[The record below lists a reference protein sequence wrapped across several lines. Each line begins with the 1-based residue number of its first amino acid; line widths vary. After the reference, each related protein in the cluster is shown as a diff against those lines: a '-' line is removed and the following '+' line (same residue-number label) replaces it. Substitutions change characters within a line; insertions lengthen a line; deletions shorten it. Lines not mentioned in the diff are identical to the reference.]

1 MKQSGRKTPA
11 EKHYS
16 WARALVAAAFVLTLV
31 VVGVALIRWIPITN
45 LFYTDADTI
54 REPVEGAAAR
64 DILWQ
69 PPTPLMDVINT
80 QADDYE
86 PKLSA
91 DGLTLY
97 FVRGKAGGAADIYSS
112 VRTPDGW
119 TAPVEFDAVNSD
131 FDELG
136 PEPAPDGQALY
147 FYSDRPGG
155 SGGYDLWV
163 AYRSAGAWQAPINLG
178 PHVNSEFNDYGPAL
192 TPEADT
198 LYFASN
204 RPLTEK
210 GQEPDPNA
218 WAATLGEDFPQ
229 RKYDLY
235 AASITDGV
243 FGKAH
248 ELSALNSP
256 YNDGAPAVSSFGD
269 FLYFSS
275 DRPGGAGGFDLYRS
289 RRLSETHESP
299 QNLGPKINTPRHE
312 LDPGLSLGG
321 YALYFSSDRHLERQ
335 NPPEAQDA
343 NAAAP
348 KKPDTKYNLFY
359 TTSRE
364 VFEQQERLQR
374 PPIDWAALWRVVGP
388 NLAWAL
394 LALLLILA
402 LLTLMRDA
410 QGRRLS
416 LLAKCL
422 MASLTAHLM
431 LMLLFNVWEVTAS
444 LAGEFRRHGRI
455 QIALASPVAG
465 NDLQHQIR
473 GSMTDVDAPS
483 IPSVT
488 EERQMSNLEVQASA
502 ENAEVS
508 VDRFVMNT
516 PDRPSL
522 ELEQTDSS
530 TEQQVDEPQ
539 IPERMST
546 SAKPMKFDTT
556 LPANPDRS
564 NIAESTPA
572 PHVDPQSAEAMARL
586 PETETVRRIGEVRPD
601 AELTPAAQMEA
612 MSAALL
618 AKQSVAEQTPATDAD
633 PNVTD
638 PAALERSATA
648 MNRSPIADLSLPKVA
663 INRMARATE
672 SRLVVDANIE
682 ATPRSNAPQAALE
695 KLATSKQI
703 DVAPAALPATQ
714 ADTTLAQRPSRPD
727 ASAEMIPLANALT
740 GPGPTAPRPIVGT
753 LSLGEPQPAPRVA
766 DHAERPLVSSP
777 VTELDTA
784 ELRSDVRGMGDV
796 VPSTVAVASFD
807 PQELVR
813 SSNDATMATIQVPT
827 RKAPLS
833 ARNVGAS
840 AQAMHVDATSS
851 RLSDLPVP
859 DVKPMEARVAART
872 AEPVTAV
879 GRSVV
884 LTPRSDVSQATS
896 IKVPDQELA
905 PLRSLESAVGDAMLV
920 QRPAGREADS
930 SRVLARVDLVNHP
943 RVSALPLSDLTF
955 GQLETADQVASV
967 PDETREPRS
976 VPQMTSAEVRHDV
989 TGTIDRRRV
998 EAYIAPTIAQTIEAS
1013 RSEGSL
1019 SASMI
1024 ESRADAAPQR
1034 SARPPMMVVKVARA
1048 PERAL
1053 NLALPAV
1060 EQQASE
1066 TPTDTV
1072 LEVEPLELDGTRVAL
1087 RDGADVELAPPQS
1100 VRMGIRVD
1108 PLGELEHHDELLASI
1123 AVHDSDWKPKDQ
1135 LTDLFKPEP
1144 PLPMMPELTIRN
1156 LNLPSELKPPTD
1168 AYAQR
1173 ITPDR
1178 TALVERRG
1186 GSQETERA
1194 VAKALAWLAEHQS
1207 DDGHWD
1213 GAAFDQ
1219 TCGACGGDTDI
1230 AVNNALT
1237 GLSLLA
1243 FLGAGHTHVG
1253 DSPYADNV
1261 RRAAYWLIAQ
1271 QTDRGDL
1278 RGEETMYTHGIVT
1291 IALSEAYGM
1300 TGDVD
1305 FIDPVRKAVEFIDR
1319 ARNQTVGGW
1328 RYDPGQA
1335 GDTSVLGWQI
1345 MALKSATMNRIP
1357 ASADSFK
1364 EARRWMDLV
1373 DHESQ
1378 SGLYAYRP
1386 GRRHAPAMTAEGMF
1400 VQQLLGMP
1408 RGDPRMQVSADFI
1421 ARYPPDWDEGP
1432 NTYYWYYATLALF
1445 QFQGDHWRD
1454 WNRAITRELLRH
1466 QRRSG
1471 RVGGSWDPEGEWADV
1486 GGRVYQTA
1494 LCTLMLEVYYRYL
1507 PMYSIEEP
1515 ADKIGGIRG
1524 IVTDAESGAAI
1535 EGATVR
1541 LDLPDRSP
1549 ISFTTGPD
1557 GSYALHAPQVPDY
1570 FALSASHP
1578 GSVPATKNVSSARV
1592 KGTTLSL
1599 DFELDPQSQEIVVI
1613 EPDPAVH
1620 HLGDDNFD
1628 GRINSQFQ
1636 KKSEGSWYA
1645 AGFNLGVGQAPP
1657 NISSARI
1664 LLLAKGVQRRHRLRI
1679 NGSVLEARLQDAPSD
1694 GSFGAYEIGFD
1705 RSLLRV
1711 GRNEFEIIA
1720 KPSSSD
1726 IDDFEFV
1733 NVRIRL
1739 FPKPDA

>member
-1 MKQSGRKTPA
+1 M
-11 EKHYS
+11 
-16 WARALVAAAFVLTLV
+16 AAAFVLTLV
-31 VVGVALIRWIPITN
+31 VLGVALIRWIPITN

-69 PPTPLMDVINT
+69 PPTPLKDVINT

-97 FVRGKAGGAADIYSS
+97 FVRGKAGGAADIYTSI
-112 VRTPDGW
+112 RTPDGW
-119 TAPVEFDAVNSD
+119 TAPVEFDAVNTE

-163 AYRSAGAWQAPINLG
+163 AYRSAGKWQEPINLG

-204 RPLTEK
+204 RPLAED
-210 GQEPDPNA
+210 GQKPDPNA
-218 WAATLGEDFPQ
+218 WAATLREDFPQ

-235 AASITDGV
+235 TATITDGG
-243 FGKAH
+243 FGNAE

-289 RRLSETHESP
+289 RRFSDTHNTP
-299 QNLGPKINTPRHE
+299 QNLGPKINTARHE

-321 YALYFSSDRHLERQ
+321 YALYFSSDRRFERQ
-335 NPPEAQDA
+335 EPPAPQGSIA
-343 NAAAP
+343 SAP
-348 KKPDTKYNLFY
+348 KKPDTEYNLFY

-374 PPIDWAALWRVVGP
+374 PPIDWAALWRAVGP

-394 LALLLILA
+394 LALLLVLA

-473 GSMTDVDAPS
+473 GSMTDVDAPA

-488 EERQMSNLEVQASA
+488 DERQMSNMEVQASA
-502 ENAEVS
+502 ETAEVS
-508 VDRFVMNT
+508 VDRFVMDT
-516 PDRPSL
+516 KDRPSL

-539 IPERMST
+539 IPEQMAE

-556 LPANPDRS
+556 LPAKPERS
-564 NIAESTPA
+564 SVAEPTPE
-572 PHVDPQSAEAMARL
+572 PHVDPESAEALARV
-586 PETETVRRIGEVRPD
+586 PETEVVRRIGEVRPD

-612 MSAALL
+612 MNAALL
-618 AKQSVAEQTPATDAD
+618 AKQSVAEQAPTTDAD

-663 INRMARATE
+663 IYRMARANE
-672 SRLVVDANIE
+672 SRPVVDSTIE
-682 ATPRSNAPQAALE
+682 ATPRSNAPQAASAS
-695 KLATSKQI
+695 LAINEQR
-703 DVAPAALPATQ
+703 DVKPEALPAAQ
-714 ADTTLAQRPSRPD
+714 ADSTLAERPSRPD
-727 ASAEMIPLANALT
+727 ASADTIPSANAPV
-740 GPGPTAPRPIVGT
+740 GPGPKAPLPLVGT

-766 DHAERPLVSSP
+766 ENSERPMVSSP

-784 ELRSDVRGMGDV
+784 ELRSDVRDMGADA
-796 VPSTVAVASFD
+796 PSTVAVASFD

-813 SSNDATMATIQVPT
+813 TESDDTLASIQDPT
-827 RKAPLS
+827 RKEPLPE
-833 ARNVGAS
+833 RNAGGP
-840 AQAMHVDATSS
+840 AQAMSVDASSS

-859 DVKPMEARVAART
+859 DVQPMEAHVATRA
-872 AEPVTAV
+872 AEPEAV
-879 GRSVV
+879 VERSVV
-884 LTPRSDVSQATS
+884 LTPRSEVSQARS
-896 IKVPDQELA
+896 IEAPDQEFA
-905 PLRSLESAVGDAMLV
+905 PAHTLESTVDDAMLV
-920 QRPAGREADS
+920 QRPSGREADS
-930 SRVLARVDLVNHP
+930 RRVVARADMADRP
-943 RVSALPLSDLTF
+943 RVSALPLSDLALSK
-955 GQLETADQVASV
+955 LETAEQVASV
-967 PDETREPRS
+967 LDEKREPRP
-976 VPQMTSAEVRHDV
+976 VPQMASTEVRHDV
-989 TGTIDRRRV
+989 TGTIGRRRA
-998 EAYIAPTIAQTIEAS
+998 EAHIAPLKTQTVEPSSSDA
-1013 RSEGSL
+1013 SL

-1024 ESRADAAPQR
+1024 IPHADAAPQR
-1034 SARPPMMVVKVARA
+1034 SAGAPMMAVKVARA
-1048 PERAL
+1048 PASAL
-1053 NLALPAV
+1053 DLALPTV

-1072 LEVEPLELDGTRVAL
+1072 LEVKPLGSEGIRAELM
-1087 RDGADVELAPPQS
+1087 DGADVEMTPPQS
-1100 VRMGIRVD
+1100 VQMDVRVEQ
-1108 PLGELEHHDELLASI
+1108 LEELEHHDELLASI
-1123 AVHDSDWKPKDQ
+1123 AVHDSEWKPKDP
-1135 LTDLFKPEP
+1135 LTNLFKLAPP
-1144 PLPMMPELTIRN
+1144 PLMMPELTIPK

-1173 ITPDR
+1173 STPDR

-1194 VAKALAWLAEHQS
+1194 VAKALAWLAKHQS

-1213 GAAFDQ
+1213 GAAFDE
-1219 TCGACGGDTDI
+1219 TCGACGDETDI

-1261 RRAAYWLIAQ
+1261 RRAAYWLIDQ
-1271 QTDRGDL
+1271 QNDRGDL

-1300 TGDVD
+1300 TGEED
-1305 FIDPVRKAVEFIDR
+1305 FVDPVRRAVEFIDR
-1319 ARNQTVGGW
+1319 ARNRIIGGW

-1373 DHESQ
+1373 DHESK

-1408 RGDPRMQVSADFI
+1408 RGDPRMKVSADFI
-1421 ARYPPDWDEGP
+1421 ARYPPNWDEGP

-1445 QFQGDHWRD
+1445 QYQGEHWRD
-1454 WNRAITRELLRH
+1454 WNRAITSELLRH

-1471 RVGGSWDPEGEWADV
+1471 RAGGSWDPEGEWADV

-1507 PMYSIEEP
+1507 PMYSIEELVNP
-1515 ADKIGGIRG
+1515 IGAIRG
-1524 IVTDAESGAAI
+1524 IVTDADTGAAI

-1557 GSYALHAPQVPDY
+1557 GSYALHAPEVPDF
-1570 FALSASHP
+1570 FALSASHS
-1578 GSVPATKNVSSARV
+1578 GYVPTTANVSSARV

-1599 DFELDPQSQEIVVI
+1599 DFELDPKSQEIVAI

-1645 AGFNLGVGQAPP
+1645 AGFNLSVGQAPP
-1657 NISSARI
+1657 NIASAQI

-1679 NGSVLEARLQDAPSD
+1679 NGTVLETRLQDAPSN
-1694 GSFGAYEIGFD
+1694 GSFGEYDIDFD

-1733 NVRIRL
+1733 NVRISIS
-1739 FPKPDA
+1739 PKPDV